1 MRTVVSAALVAV
13 LVGTCQAYVAPVA
26 MRPVAGSRQ
35 GVSMK
40 LGGAVPAMGLRS
52 RVQSASLSSVQGSS
66 FTPAGAQTIRL
77 TSMDQART
85 VGRDITTMALEKG
98 QKPIIIG
105 LAADS
110 GCGKS
115 TFMRRVT
122 ACFGGECKLNPIGRE
137 TNTLISD
144 MTTVIC
150 LDDYHLNDRAGRKVT
165 GLTALDPRENNF
177 DLMYEQVKA
186 IKEGKSISKPI
197 YNHVNGTLDE
207 NETIEPTP
215 IVIFEGLHPFHD
227 KRVDELMDFKIYV
240 DITPDVKFNW
250 KVQRDHEERGHSIE
264 SITESIE
271 ARKPDF
277 DAYIDPQKEKAD
289 CVIMVEPTDLA
300 PGDKKTIKVSMIQ
313 VEDVKGY
320 TPSYLWDE
328 GSSIEWTPCGS
339 KLACSSPGVKV
350 FYGPDTWAGKPA
362 QVLGMDG
369 KFDKLDQLVYV
380 EKALSNTG
388 SKFFGEV
395 TQKMM
400 AYEGQPGSNDGT
412 GLLQTVCSLKVREIY
427 ENLTGKKIEAEEPK
441 AEKKAAKA
449 GKK

>member
-1 MRTVVSAALVAV
+1 MKTTSCVLVAAA
-13 LVGTCQAYVAPVA
+13 VGTASAFMGPSP
-26 MRPVAGSRQ
+26 MMAGSSNKPATMGFMSTQ
-35 GVSMK
+35 GLALRGPSLMTP
-40 LGGAVPAMGLRS
+40 LARGGRI
-52 RVQSASLSSVQGSS
+52 
-66 FTPAGAQTIRL
+66 GARKATHVL
-77 TSMDQART
+77 
-85 VGRDITTMALEKG
+85 TMALKDG
-98 QKPIIIG
+98 QKPVIIG

-227 KRVDELMDFKIYV
+227 KRVEDLMDFKIYV
-240 DITPDVKFNW
+240 DITPEVKFNW

-264 SITESIE
+264 SIKESIE

-289 CVIMVEPTDLA
+289 CVIQVLPTDLD
-300 PGDKKTIKVSMIQ
+300 PEDKKTLKVKMIQ
-313 VEDVKGY
+313 VEGVKGY
-320 TPSYLWDE
+320 SPTYLWDE
-328 GSSIEWTPCGS
+328 GSTIEWTPCGT
-339 KLACSSPGVKV
+339 KLACSYPGIKM
-350 FYGPDTWAGKPA
+350 FYGPDTWAGKPC

-369 KFDKLDQLVYV
+369 KFDKVEELVYV
-380 EKALSNTG
+380 EKMLSNTG
-388 SKFFGEV
+388 AKTAGEV
-395 TQKMM
+395 TSKML
-400 AYEGQPGSNDGT
+400 AYEGQPGNNDGT
-412 GLLQTVCSLKVREIY
+412 GLLQTICSLKVREMY
-427 ENLTGKKIEAEEPK
+427 EELTGAKVK
-441 AEKKAAKA
+441 A
-449 GKK
+449 

>member
-1 MRTVVSAALVAV
+1 MHRAVVSAALVAV
-13 LVGTCQAYVAPVA
+13 LMGSAQAYVAPVA

-40 LGGAVPAMGLRS
+40 LGGATAALPLRN
-52 RVQSASLSSVQGSS
+52 RAAAPLGSS
-66 FTPAGAQTIRL
+66 FTPAVAQKEIHL
-77 TSMDQART
+77 TSMRQAKQ
-85 VGRDITTMALEKG
+85 VGAQITTMALEDG

-227 KRVDELMDFKIYV
+227 DRVNDLMDFKIYV

-264 SITESIE
+264 SIKASIE

-277 DAYIDPQKEKAD
+277 DAYIDPQKMKAD

-300 PGDKKTIKVSMIQ
+300 PEDKKTIKVSMIQ
-313 VEDVKGY
+313 CEGVEGF
-320 TPSYLWDE
+320 TPTYLWDE
-328 GSSIEWTPCGS
+328 GSSIEWTPCGT
-339 KLACSSPGVKV
+339 KLACSAPGVKV

-369 KFDKLDQLVYV
+369 KFDQLDQIAYV
-380 EKALSNTG
+380 EKALQNTG
-388 SKFFGEV
+388 AKYANEV
-395 TQKMM
+395 SEKML

-427 ENLTGKKIEAEEPK
+427 EALSGKKVEA
-441 AEKKAAKA
+441 AAK
-449 GKK
+449 

>member
-1 MRTVVSAALVAV
+1 MKTTSCVLVAAA
-13 LVGTCQAYVAPVA
+13 VGTASAFMGPSP
-26 MRPVAGSRQ
+26 MMAGSSNKPATMGFMSTQ
-35 GVSMK
+35 GLALRGPSLMTP
-40 LGGAVPAMGLRS
+40 LARGGRI
-52 RVQSASLSSVQGSS
+52 
-66 FTPAGAQTIRL
+66 GARKATHVL
-77 TSMDQART
+77 
-85 VGRDITTMALEKG
+85 TMALKDG
-98 QKPIIIG
+98 QKPVIIG

-207 NETIEPTP
+207 NENIEPTP

-227 KRVDELMDFKIYV
+227 KRVDDLMDFKIYV
-240 DITPDVKFNW
+240 DITPEVKFNW

-264 SITESIE
+264 SIVASIE

-289 CVIMVEPTDLA
+289 CVILVEPTELA
-300 PGDKKTIKVSMIQ
+300 EGDKKTIKVSMIQ
-313 VEDVKGY
+313 CEDVKGY
-320 TPSYLWDE
+320 EPSYIWDQ
-328 GSSIEWTPCGS
+328 GSSIEWTPNGA
-339 KLACSSPGVKV
+339 KLATSAPGIKL
-350 FYGPDTWAGKPA
+350 FSGPTTWAGKKA
-362 QVLGMDG
+362 QVVSVDG
-369 KFDKLDQLVYV
+369 KFDKLSQLEYV
-380 EKALSNTG
+380 EKAFCNTG
-388 SKFFGEV
+388 SKNFGEV
-395 TQKMM
+395 TKKMM
-400 AYEGQPGSNDGT
+400 EYDGQPGSNDGT
-412 GLLQTVCSLKVREIY
+412 GLLQTIASLKVREIY
-427 ENLTGKKIEAEEPK
+427 ENLTGAKV
-441 AEKKAAKA
+441 KAAA
-449 GKK
+449 